1 MELLSKLRPV
11 FFRRGENDEVT
22 YSGWVNVHTLD
33 IWAHE
38 DDARAFS
45 NETGN
50 VHGMVLVRGASL
62 ALTVGERI
70 TFILD
75 VDLHPATTIEAGE
88 RGVVGR
94 RDKTTGAT
102 EIFLEQYHVGLDHAS
117 NCLAVRPHCDFDSV
131 LKAIRPYAKNALIDL
146 SDYRG

>member
-45 NETGN
+45 NEAGN

-70 TFILD
+70 TFVLD

-94 RDKTTGAT
+94 RDKTTGTRRKSSWSSTTSASTMRQTASLCARIAT
-102 EIFLEQYHVGLDHAS
+102 STA
-117 NCLAVRPHCDFDSV
+117 C
-131 LKAIRPYAKNALIDL
+131 
-146 SDYRG
+146 